1 VVRDDIPGRK
11 GSAEDFRNLT
21 ATLPFR
27 HPLQAKECNTM
38 KALLTPGRF
47 STVPQGL
54 LRPFHLDFSEIMAKI
69 ILFNILKVQ
78 FFASDQGGGQPCPYM
93 NLNADAVR

>member
-11 GSAEDFRNLT
+11 GSPEDLSNLT

-27 HPLQAKECNTM
+27 HPFQAKESNTM
-38 KALLTPGRF
+38 KALLKPGRF

-54 LRPFHLDFSEIMAKI
+54 LRLFHLDFSEIMAKI
-69 ILFNILKVQ
+69 RLFNILKAQ
-78 FFASDQGGGQPCPYM
+78 FLPAIKEVVSH
-93 NLNADAVR
+93 ARI